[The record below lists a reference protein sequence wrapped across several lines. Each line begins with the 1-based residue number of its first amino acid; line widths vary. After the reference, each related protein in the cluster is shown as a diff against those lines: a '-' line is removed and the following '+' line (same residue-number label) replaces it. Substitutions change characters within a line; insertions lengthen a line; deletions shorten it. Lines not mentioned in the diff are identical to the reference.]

1 MKKNKIGSCA
11 YSSHG
16 NYAEIKYRAKGP
28 REPAILRTR
37 ATDLVASSGGSVEL
51 VEWALGAGCPATWDR
66 RYGGA
71 ASLAEVA
78 ARLGYSALVQWL
90 FRKKHCPVST
100 EVMRGAVIAGN
111 FQLAK
116 WCKAKVS
123 EWGAASGSKKWT
135 VCSEA
140 ATHGHLE
147 ILRWAHKKGCPFG
160 DTALAAARTGNLE
173 CLRYAGN
180 NGCDLDY
187 PVIKAAAGADGGG
200 GHVETLKF
208 IQQFVSDCG
217 HVFHFDVMNEQGEQ
231 HGKCLKRVLCDAIRG
246 GPDAEVVRF
255 LHEEIGI
262 PVDAHML
269 ASAVVSRHEDNEIM
283 NEAHFEIAKYLL
295 NTAGCKWTKFARWN
309 TECGE
314 RPACWAERGHEVT
327 WDPAKFE
334 ASYDHSDMGD
344 LDYHYGNVED
354 GEKARPSWWEDFTV
368 APGAGT
374 RYVGLWPVFNFRT
387 YYNY

>member
-1 MKKNKIGSCA
+1 M
-11 YSSHG
+11 
-16 NYAEIKYRAKGP
+16 
-28 REPAILRTR
+28 
-37 ATDLVASSGGSVEL
+37 
-51 VEWALGAGCPATWDR
+51 EWALGAGCPATWDR

-90 FRKKHCPVST
+90 FRKKHCPVNT

-116 WCKAKVS
+116 WCKARDKVP
-123 EWGAASGSKKWT
+123 EWGAEWGATGSKTSTWTGDLNSWT

-147 ILRWAHKKGCPFG
+147 ILRWAHKKGCPLG
-160 DTALAAARTGNLE
+160 DSARAAARTGHVA
-173 CLRYAGN
+173 CLAYAGT
-180 NGCDLDY
+180 NGCALDY
-187 PVIKAAAGADGGG
+187 PVIGAAAGADGGG
-200 GHVETLKF
+200 GHVETLKV

-217 HVFHFDVMNEQGEQ
+217 FSLHFDALNELGED
-231 HGKCLKRVLCDAIRG
+231 HGKSLKRVLCDAIRG
-246 GPDAEVVRF
+246 GPSVEIVRI

-269 ASAVVSRHEDNEIM
+269 ASAVVSRYEDNEVM
-283 NEAHFEIAKYLL
+283 NEAHFEVAKYLL

-334 ASYDHSDMGD
+334 ASYDNSDMGD
-344 LDYHYGNVED
+344 LDHHYRFVED
-354 GEKARPSWWEDFTV
+354 GEKALPSWWEDFTV

-374 RYVGLWPVFNFRT
+374 RYVGMWPVYNFKF
-387 YYNY
+387 YYDN